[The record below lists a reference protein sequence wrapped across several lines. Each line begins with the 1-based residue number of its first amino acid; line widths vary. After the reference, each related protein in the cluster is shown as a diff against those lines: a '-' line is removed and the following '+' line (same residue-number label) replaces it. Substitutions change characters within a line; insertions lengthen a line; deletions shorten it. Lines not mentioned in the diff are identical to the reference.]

1 MKTAA
6 ATERLTALAHDTR
19 LEVFR
24 RLVQAGPE
32 GLAAGEIATDLGVAK
47 PTLSFHL
54 AHLERAGLVASR
66 RRGRSI
72 LYSADYEA
80 IAELVGFL
88 YQNCCG
94 KGSTCLPARSAR

>member
-1 MKTAA
+1 METAA
-6 ATERLTALAHDTR
+6 ATEGLTALAHETR

-24 RLVQAGPE
+24 RLIQAGPG
-32 GLAAGEIATDLGVAK
+32 GLPAGDIAAAVEVAK

-72 LYSADYEA
+72 FYSADYEA

-94 KGSTCLPARSAR
+94 QGSTCLPARSAR

>member
-1 MKTAA
+1 MEILA
-6 ATERLTALAHDTR
+6 ATERLTALAHETR

-24 RLVQAGPE
+24 RLIQAGPE
-32 GLAAGEIATDLGVAK
+32 GLAAGDIAAAVEVAK

-54 AHLERAGLVASR
+54 SHLERAGLVASR

-94 KGSTCLPARSAR
+94 KGSSCLPARSTR